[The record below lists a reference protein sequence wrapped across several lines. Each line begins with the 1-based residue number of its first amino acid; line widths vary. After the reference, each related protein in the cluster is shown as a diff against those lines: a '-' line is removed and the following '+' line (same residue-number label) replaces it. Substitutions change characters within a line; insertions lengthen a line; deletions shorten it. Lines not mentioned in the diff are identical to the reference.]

1 MRMEIDEMET
11 STPNIKPSAHILI
24 IDDEEIVHASL
35 KRILGRLGHTVT
47 GVFSA
52 ENGLDLIERERFDL
66 VMVDLMMPKMT
77 GIQFL
82 ESLAKNFHR
91 IPVIMITGYP
101 TIGTAVKALRLGA
114 VDYVAKPFTRKE
126 ITSPVQRAL
135 AVDVDTIPIPEIGQ
149 RAINKDDL
157 VPDDVVVLPRHSWA
171 KFRQDGTFQMG
182 IECSFMQSCENI
194 TEVSLPD
201 EMDLVEQGYIGMY
214 VVMEN
219 GEEHGVAMPLSGQ
232 VLSINQEVIDNPT
245 QIDDSQWL
253 IRIIPSH
260 LEEELRRLV
269 KRS

>member
-1 MRMEIDEMET
+1 MESNNTNEK
-11 STPNIKPSAHILI
+11 SSAHILI

-52 ENGLDLIERERFDL
+52 ENGLDLIEKERFDL
-66 VMVDLMMPKMT
+66 VMVDLMMPKMN

-82 ESLAKNFHR
+82 ESLAKNFRR

-135 AVDVDTIPIPEIGQ
+135 SVDVDTISIPDLVEQPIKKE
-149 RAINKDDL
+149 DL
-157 VPDDVVVLPRHSWA
+157 VPNDVVVLPRHSWA
-171 KFRQDGTFQMG
+171 KFMQDGTFQMG

-201 EMDLVEQGYIGMY
+201 EMDLIEQGYIGLY
-214 VVMEN
+214 VVMKT

-232 VLSINQEVIDNPT
+232 VLSINQEAMENPS
-245 QIDDSQWL
+245 QIDDTRWL

-260 LEEELRRLV
+260 LEEELKRLV
-269 KRS
+269 KRL

>member
-1 MRMEIDEMET
+1 MKAITTNM
-11 STPNIKPSAHILI
+11 KPSAHILV

-35 KRILGRLGHTVT
+35 KRILERLGHTVT

-66 VMVDLMMPKMT
+66 VMVDLMMPKMN

-82 ESLAKNFHR
+82 QSLAKNFHR

-135 AVDVDTIPIPEIGQ
+135 AVDVDTISIPDIGEHT
-149 RAINKDDL
+149 ISKDDL
-157 VPDDVVVLPRHSWA
+157 VPNDVVVLPRHSWA
-171 KFRQDGTFQMG
+171 KFMQDGTFQVG

-201 EMDLVEQGYIGMY
+201 EMDLVEQGYIGLY
-214 VVMEN
+214 VAMQN

-232 VLSINQEVIDNPT
+232 VLSINQEVMENPA
-245 QIDDSQWL
+245 QIDDTQWL

-260 LEEELRRLV
+260 LEEELKRLV
-269 KRS
+269 KRT

>member
-1 MRMEIDEMET
+1 MET
-11 STPNIKPSAHILI
+11 NNTNVESTVRILI

-35 KRILGRLGHTVT
+35 KRILGRLGHEVT
-47 GVFSA
+47 NVFSA
-52 ENGLDLIERERFDL
+52 EEGLDLIEKEQFNL
-66 VMVDLMMPKMT
+66 IMVDLMMPKMN

-82 ESLAKNFHR
+82 ESLAKSSRR

-135 AVDVDTIPIPEIGQ
+135 SVDVDTLSIPDAGEHSIG
-149 RAINKDDL
+149 KEDL
-157 VPDDVVVLPRHSWA
+157 VPNDAVVLPRHSWA
-171 KFRQDGTFQMG
+171 KFMQDGTFQIG
-182 IECSFMQSCENI
+182 IECSFMQGCENI

-201 EMDLVEQGYIGMY
+201 EMDLVEQGYIGLY
-214 VVMEN
+214 VVMKN

-232 VLSINQEVIDNPT
+232 VVSINQEPIADPT
-245 QIDDSQWL
+245 KIDDTVWL

-260 LEEELRRLV
+260 LDEELKRLV